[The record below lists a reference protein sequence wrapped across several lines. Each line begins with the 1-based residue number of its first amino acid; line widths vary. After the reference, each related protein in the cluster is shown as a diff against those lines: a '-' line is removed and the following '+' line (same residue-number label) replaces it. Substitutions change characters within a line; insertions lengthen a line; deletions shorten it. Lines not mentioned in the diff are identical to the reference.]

1 MKIMIKSDYENR
13 GVIGIP
19 SGKPALYGF
28 LIIIFVLCI
37 LTILSFAERD
47 IIDLGTV
54 KPYVRHYYII
64 AIPGFEPIDEATRAS
79 QVKPEFFP
87 SVIYKDLELSGYFRR
102 AENQSFVE
110 ENHRRDIRLNKID
123 FTEWVRL
130 KASFLLKGNFALKDG
145 KITAEAIL
153 YDTGSGQRI
162 FGKRYTF
169 PAQEV
174 RSLAHRISDDII
186 RYVAQTPGIA
196 STKIVFISTRTGTPE
211 LFIMDA
217 DGANQRQLTWDES
230 LVTAPCWGAKGSEIY
245 FTSYRNFNP
254 DLYGIS
260 IDGTRRW
267 LISARPG
274 FNLSPDWSEKS
285 QRIVLTLSKDGNSEI
300 YTMTRDGKNLQRLTY
315 TRNIESSPSWSPDGK
330 KILFTSDRIG
340 LPQIYVM
347 DANGQNQRR
356 LTFQGRYNDSAV
368 WSPKGDKIAF
378 TAKTGKYFNIF
389 LMNPD
394 GTEWVQL
401 TVNQGNNEEPSWAPD
416 GEHIAFV
423 SDRTGKP
430 QIYVM
435 CVDGTNQTQLTFQG
449 SNYAPAWSPLFY

>member
-1 MKIMIKSDYENR
+1 MIPTNYKDDNTRIVFSGWRWLYW
-13 GVIGIP
+13 VI
-19 SGKPALYGF
+19 LV
-28 LIIIFVLCI
+28 IFGLCS
-37 LTILSFAERD
+37 LTNFSFATRD

-64 AIPGFEPIDEATRAS
+64 AIPGFEPAEGGARTS

-87 SVIYKDLELSGYFRR
+87 LVIYRDLELSGYFRR
-102 AENQSFVE
+102 PENQNFVGQ
-110 ENHRRDIRLNKID
+110 NHRRDIRLNKID
-123 FTEWVRL
+123 FAEWRRL
-130 KASFLLKGNFALKDG
+130 KASFLLKGNFAVKG
-145 KITAEAIL
+145 NKITVGAVL
-153 YDTGSGQRI
+153 YDTASGQRI
-162 FGKRYTF
+162 FGKRYTY
-169 PAQEV
+169 PEQDV

-186 RYVAQTPGIA
+186 HYVAHTVGIA
-196 STKIVFISTRTGTPE
+196 STKIAFISTRTGKPE

-217 DGANQRQLTWDES
+217 DGANQRPLTQDRS
-230 LVTAPCWGAKGSEIY
+230 LVTAPCWGAKGTEIY
-245 FTSYRNFNP
+245 FTSYKNFNP

-260 IDGTRRW
+260 IDGSRRW

-274 FNLSPDWSEKS
+274 FNLSPDWSEKT
-285 QRIVLTLSKDGNSEI
+285 QRIVLTLSKDGNSEL

-315 TRNIESSPSWSPDGK
+315 TRYIESSPSWSPDGK

-347 DANGQNQRR
+347 DANGYNQRR
-356 LTFQGRYNDSAV
+356 ITFQGRYNDSAV

-378 TAKTGKYFNIF
+378 TAKSRGFFNIF

-394 GTEWVQL
+394 GSEWVQL

-430 QIYVM
+430 QIFVM
-435 CVDGTNQTQLTFQG
+435 CIDGTNQTQLTFQG